1 MDRLQLLSIT
11 LPIHVVVCTHKNTLR
26 VSLQLL
32 RFNRKT
38 YNSSHAMQ
46 RSCVPIIADE
56 IYANMVFSGSEFV
69 PIATLTT
76 YDKIH

>member
-1 MDRLQLLSIT
+1 
-11 LPIHVVVCTHKNTLR
+11 
-26 VSLQLL
+26 
-32 RFNRKT
+32 
-38 YNSSHAMQ
+38 MQ

-76 YDKIH
+76 YDKIHWDNPLKCS